1 MRILVLDGVYLTN
14 EEEILKCIE
23 VVQDMIQQN
32 FQVALV
38 PVKNT
43 TNDVMQ
49 DFGLIGDFALS
60 IFEGRE
66 DFTRSLRESFNEDD
80 LRKARRDWQT
90 LWESRAWDSNGT
102 EELKDF
108 FERYTY

>member
-1 MRILVLDGVYLTN
+1 MVLDGVYLTN
-14 EEEILKCIE
+14 EEEILKCLK
-23 VVQDMIQQN
+23 VVQDRIQQN

-38 PVKNT
+38 TVNNT

-49 DFGLIGDFALS
+49 DFGLIGDFAVS

-80 LRKARRDWQT
+80 VRKARRDWQT
-90 LWESRAWDSNGT
+90 LWGRAWDSNGT
-102 EELKDF
+102 KEVKDF
-108 FERYTY
+108 FARYTY